1 MDNMNNEKVLREK
14 RINSLQRDITEIT
27 RISAKENQP
36 QNQANFQRRIN
47 EKQELVNILIRQNN
61 SNSK

>member
-1 MDNMNNEKVLREK
+1 MDNMNTEKILREK

-27 RISAKENQP
+27 RINAKLP
-36 QNQANFQRRIN
+36 SQNQANFQRRIN